1 MTHNLLRA
9 FAAAAVLTLAAPS
22 WGAGK
27 PPPVSAVQVV
37 KTGIAKARALIRAG
51 RFEEA
56 LEVLAPLVGG
66 ETVQADALF
75 QYGLAAIGASQ
86 QPGVSEDERD
96 ALLAEAIGVFHAM
109 LVRRPELVR
118 VRLELGR
125 AFFLKGEDT
134 LARRQFEQVLAGKPP
149 AAVALNVNRFLSQIR
164 ARKRWTLRVGMALA
178 PDTNVGAASGEE
190 IIWIPVGGQRLPFTL
205 DDPAR
210 EKSGI
215 GLSAWVGGE
224 YQYPLADRWRLR
236 AGADLS
242 RREYRRSEF
251 DRMTVGTHVGP
262 RWLVGR
268 YAEASLLASIRR
280 HWLANDP
287 DHRDL
292 GLRAEVRRR
301 LTRRMS
307 ATLRGSW
314 HDRKYD
320 ERTWLDGS
328 VTDLSLSAS
337 HAFGPTLRGNLG
349 VGWGKDRTEAE
360 RYRHDRRWAQAG
372 ITAALPWGFT
382 VGANLTLRWTDYEGN
397 WSFYTG
403 SESPR
408 RDLTRSIRLNAFNR
422 GLTVEGFSPQVSLVR
437 EDRTS
442 NAQLHGY
449 ERTFGELRFVR
460 LF

>member
-1 MTHNLLRA
+1 M
-9 FAAAAVLTLAAPS
+9 S
-22 WGAGK
+22 
-27 PPPVSAVQVV
+27 VSAH
-37 KTGIAKARALIRAG
+37 L
-51 RFEEA
+51 
-56 LEVLAPLVGG
+56 
-66 ETVQADALF
+66 
-75 QYGLAAIGASQ
+75 
-86 QPGVSEDERD
+86 
-96 ALLAEAIGVFHAM
+96 
-109 LVRRPELVR
+109 
-118 VRLELGR
+118 
-125 AFFLKGEDT
+125 
-134 LARRQFEQVLAGKPP
+134 
-149 AAVALNVNRFLSQIR
+149 
-164 ARKRWTLRVGMALA
+164 
-178 PDTNVGAASGEE
+178 
-190 IIWIPVGGQRLPFTL
+190 
-205 DDPAR
+205 
-210 EKSGI
+210 
-215 GLSAWVGGE
+215 
-224 YQYPLADRWRLR
+224 
-236 AGADLS
+236 
-242 RREYRRSEF
+242 
-251 DRMTVGTHVGP
+251 GP

-268 YAEASLLASIRR
+268 YAEASLLASVRR

-328 VTDLSLSAS
+328 VTDLALSAS

-349 VGWGKDRTEAE
+349 VGWGKERTEAE